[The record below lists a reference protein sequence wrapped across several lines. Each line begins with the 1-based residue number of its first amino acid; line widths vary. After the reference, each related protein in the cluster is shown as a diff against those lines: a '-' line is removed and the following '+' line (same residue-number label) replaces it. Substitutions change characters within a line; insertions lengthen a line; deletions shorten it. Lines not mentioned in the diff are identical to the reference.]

1 MQNQF
6 WLKAPRK
13 ATTPNRPSQP
23 RASYKPFVLGW
34 IIVQA
39 ALTVTPAWGQN
50 PNPSPEN
57 PTRVE
62 KPAKK
67 ADTGADNPLFL
78 T

>member
-13 ATTPNRPSQP
+13 AITPNRPSQP

-50 PNPSPEN
+50 TNPNSEN

-67 ADTGADNPLFL
+67 AE
-78 T
+78 